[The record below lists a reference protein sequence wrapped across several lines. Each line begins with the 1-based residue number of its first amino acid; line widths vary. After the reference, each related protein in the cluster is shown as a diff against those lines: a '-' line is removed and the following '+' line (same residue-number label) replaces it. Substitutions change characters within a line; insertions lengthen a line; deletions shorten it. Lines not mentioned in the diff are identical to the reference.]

1 MNKKVIVETIETKVT
16 DECDV
21 FVLGGGIA
29 GISAALAAARQGKN
43 VLLCEKSFILG
54 GLATSGLVT
63 LYLPLCDGLGNQVS
77 FGIAEELLRLSIKD
91 VCEDKYP
98 KAWLE
103 NGSFREKKDRRFEV
117 QFNPYLFAIAC
128 EKLLIKEGVRI
139 LYGTSVCRTVTEN
152 DRIKYLIL
160 ENKSGRYGIEADTV
174 IDATGDADIAYMS
187 GEETKNFT
195 QGNVLAAW
203 YYSYCKEKGYELNM
217 LGFCDVP
224 DEEKK
229 DNPVTLLSNER
240 FLGLDGEELSD
251 VTVRSHNSL
260 YNHFCERRKNLTD
273 YMPVNIATI
282 PQIRMTRGLVGFH
295 IMKCEDEFKYME
307 DSVGLFS
314 NWKKRG
320 PVYELPWSALHGNK
334 IKNLCACGRCVYA
347 EESMWDVTR
356 VIPVCAVMGQACGTV
371 SGVYSDFEDVDI
383 NRIQNLLA
391 EIEVKIHCNEI
402 L

>member
-1 MNKKVIVETIETKVT
+1 MNITIQENLKTEIK
-16 DECDV
+16 DKYDV
-21 FVLGGGIA
+21 FVAGGGVA
-29 GISAALAAARQGKN
+29 GIAAALAAARFGRK
-43 VLLCEKSFILG
+43 VLLCEKSFLLG
-54 GLATSGLVT
+54 GLATSGIVT
-63 LYLPLCDGLGNQVS
+63 IYLPLCDGMGHQVT
-77 FGIAEELLRLSIKD
+77 FGIGEELLKLSVKD
-91 VCEDKYP
+91 VCEDRYP
-98 KAWLE
+98 KAWFE
-103 NGSFREKKDRRFEV
+103 NGSFEEKKDKRYEV
-117 QFNPYLFAIAC
+117 QFNPYLFAISC
-128 EKLLIKEGVRI
+128 EKLLIQEGVRI
-139 LYGTSVCRTVTEN
+139 LYGTSVSGTVTEN
-152 DRIKYLIL
+152 DKIKYLIL
-160 ENKSGRYGIEADTV
+160 ENKSGRYGIETDSV

-203 YYSYCKEKGYELNM
+203 YYSYCKENGYELNM

-224 DEEKK
+224 DEEKENK
-229 DNPVTLLSNER
+229 SVPLLSNDR
-240 FLGLDGEELSD
+240 FLGLDGEELSQ

-282 PQIRMTRGLVGFH
+282 PQIRMTRGLVGSH

-320 PVYELPWSALHGNK
+320 PVYELPWSALHGSK

-371 SGVYSDFEDVDI
+371 SGVYSDFEEVDMKM
-383 NRIQNLLA
+383 IQNLLS
-391 EIEVKIHCNEI
+391 EREVKIHCTDI

>member
-1 MNKKVIVETIETKVT
+1 MNIIIQENLKTEIKDKY
-16 DECDV
+16 DV
-21 FVLGGGIA
+21 FVAGGGVA
-29 GISAALAAARQGKN
+29 GIAAALASARLGRK
-43 VLLCEKSFILG
+43 VILCEKSFLLG
-54 GLATSGLVT
+54 GLATSGIVT
-63 LYLPLCDGLGNQVS
+63 IYLPLCDGMGHQVS
-77 FGIAEELLRLSIKD
+77 YGIAEELLKLSVKD
-91 VCEDKYP
+91 VCEDRYP
-98 KAWLE
+98 KAWFE
-103 NGSFREKKDRRFEV
+103 NGSFEEKKEKRYEV

-128 EKLLIKEGVRI
+128 EKLLIKEGVHI
-139 LYGTSVCRTVTEN
+139 LYGTSVSGTVTEN
-152 DRIKYLIL
+152 DKIKYLII
-160 ENKSGRYGIEADTV
+160 ENKSGRYGIETDSV

-203 YYSYCKEKGYELNM
+203 YYSYCKENGYELNM

-224 DEEKK
+224 DEEKENK
-229 DNPVTLLSNER
+229 SVPLLSNDR
-240 FLGLDGEELSD
+240 FLGLDGEELSQ

-260 YNHFCERRKNLTD
+260 YNHFCERSKNLTD
-273 YMPVNIATI
+273 YMPVNTATI
-282 PQIRMTRGLVGFH
+282 PQIRMTRGLVGSH

-314 NWKKRG
+314 NWKRRG

-371 SGVYSDFEDVDI
+371 FGVYSNFEDVDI
-383 NRIQNLLA
+383 KRIQNLLS
-391 EIEVKIHCNEI
+391 EREVKIHCNEI